1 MLVWFEPAESSA
13 VMVEGHADVV
23 RAAFSTANLFDVLG
37 AKPLAGRTFVA
48 DDEPRNV
55 AILSFTWWQRG
66 FHGDPD
72 IVGKFFELGADR
84 MEIVGVMPE
93 TFRFVVHSSLGDP
106 RAVDVWLPTRWALD
120 TMSDGSFG
128 FAALVRVAPD
138 STLVDAQRELDV
150 IGGQLDETRYK
161 GKGFGW
167 QLTGV
172 RDDLTRHARA
182 PLTLLAIASALL
194 LLVVAANMAGL
205 MLTRQRERQ
214 REFTVRTAIGAPRS
228 TLVRL
233 VLLESV
239 TLWASAGA
247 AGLVLA
253 RVALQAVAASSS
265 LPVPRLDEALID
277 LPIVAV
283 TLGLSVLLG
292 VLFGLVPAWRATRNC
307 AANSLRDI
315 GRGLSPKSG
324 VARSVL
330 VTAEVA
336 LAVILVAAG
345 TVLVRSYE
353 SILAV
358 DPGFAQD
365 QVLLAYLPLDTTRY
379 EDDAQA
385 VDLFRRVI
393 DGALALPG
401 VRAAGG
407 TTSRPLSGDP
417 DQTPARPSDWVAA
430 PNAESDIMSDV
441 IRVTPGY
448 LDAQGID
455 VIEGRDFLWADRAD
469 TEPVAIVD
477 ERFARQAWPNSSG
490 VGKTVT
496 LGQAPPARV
505 VGVVRHARQYRLD
518 ADDRPQVL
526 RPYAQDTTSFLT
538 LAIRTTGDPE
548 ALLPSLRRVVAN
560 TDVRQP
566 VARVTTMGQ
575 VVDRALVDRLLQL
588 SLVAAFAI
596 GAILLAAI
604 GVYGVLSSLVAD
616 RGREIGIRMAL
627 GASAGTVR
635 RLVMGRMGQL
645 TLAGLGAGLAAT
657 LGLSRWLDPLLFSV
671 SSRDPISLIVTVV
684 FVLAAAALAA
694 YLPARRATSIDPARA
709 LKAD

>member
-1 MLVWFEPAESSA
+1 
-13 VMVEGHADVV
+13 
-23 RAAFSTANLFDVLG
+23 
-37 AKPLAGRTFVA
+37 
-48 DDEPRNV
+48 
-55 AILSFTWWQRG
+55 
-66 FHGDPD
+66 
-72 IVGKFFELGADR
+72 
-84 MEIVGVMPE
+84 
-93 TFRFVVHSSLGDP
+93 
-106 RAVDVWLPTRWALD
+106 
-120 TMSDGSFG
+120 
-128 FAALVRVAPD
+128 
-138 STLVDAQRELDV
+138 
-150 IGGQLDETRYK
+150 
-161 GKGFGW
+161 
-167 QLTGV
+167 
-172 RDDLTRHARA
+172 
-182 PLTLLAIASALL
+182 
-194 LLVVAANMAGL
+194 
-205 MLTRQRERQ
+205 
-214 REFTVRTAIGAPRS
+214 
-228 TLVRL
+228 
-233 VLLESV
+233 
-239 TLWASAGA
+239 
-247 AGLVLA
+247 
-253 RVALQAVAASSS
+253 
-265 LPVPRLDEALID
+265 
-277 LPIVAV
+277 
-283 TLGLSVLLG
+283 
-292 VLFGLVPAWRATRNC
+292 
-307 AANSLRDI
+307 
-315 GRGLSPKSG
+315 
-324 VARSVL
+324 
-330 VTAEVA
+330 
-336 LAVILVAAG
+336 
-345 TVLVRSYE
+345 
-353 SILAV
+353 
-358 DPGFAQD
+358 
-365 QVLLAYLPLDTTRY
+365 
-379 EDDAQA
+379 
-385 VDLFRRVI
+385 
-393 DGALALPG
+393 
-401 VRAAGG
+401 
-407 TTSRPLSGDP
+407 
-417 DQTPARPSDWVAA
+417 
-430 PNAESDIMSDV
+430 MSDV

-477 ERFARQAWPNSSG
+477 ERFVRQAWPNSSG

-505 VGVVRHARQYRLD
+505 VGVVRHARQYRLE

-616 RGREIGIRMAL
+616 RAREIGIRMAL